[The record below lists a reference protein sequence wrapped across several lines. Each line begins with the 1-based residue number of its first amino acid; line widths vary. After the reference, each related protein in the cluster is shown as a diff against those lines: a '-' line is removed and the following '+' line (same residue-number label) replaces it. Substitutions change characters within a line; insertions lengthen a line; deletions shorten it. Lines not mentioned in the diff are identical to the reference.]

1 MSSAVR
7 GRIDRAFERLL
18 RTQRDEESRKKPLV
32 TGDIIQFC
40 KKTLHWK
47 PYPYQEKLL
56 LDPARFIAARMA
68 RQSGKSTTLA
78 VLALYTALATPNTR
92 VFIVAPSLRQSRLI
106 IHKAWTLA
114 RRVHGIFRSRPL
126 KTRLEFRNGSAI
138 EGLPNNAETV
148 RGQTSNLVIID
159 EFNFVQDDQGL
170 YDAVVFSLM
179 TTNGRAVA
187 ASTPGSQ
194 DSIFYH
200 MCSDRDGPYAN
211 VSRHHVTY
219 HDAIE
224 PNGPI
229 KAEVLE
235 QIRAQYEGD
244 KFRWIREMEAE
255 FADDEDVW
263 LPLSLIQKAIDPE
276 LENIPDEYFLEGL
289 DKTEEGRKLL
299 SELEKERGY

>member
-7 GRIDRAFERLL
+7 GKIDRAYDRML
-18 RTQRDEESRKKPLV
+18 RTHRDEESRKKPLV
-32 TGDIIQFC
+32 TCGIIEFC
-40 KKTLHWK
+40 QETLYWK
-47 PYPYQEKLL
+47 PYPYQERLL
-56 LDPARFIAARMA
+56 RDPARFIAARMA

-78 VLALYTALATPNTR
+78 VLALCTALATPNAR
-92 VFIVAPSLRQSRLI
+92 VSIAAPSLRQARLM

-114 RRVHGIFRSRPL
+114 RRVPGIFRSRPL
-126 KTRLEFRNGSAI
+126 KTRLEFRNGSVI
-138 EGLPNNAETV
+138 EALPNSPETV
-148 RGQTSNLVIID
+148 RGQTSSLVIID

-194 DSIFYH
+194 DSIFFH
-200 MCSDRDGPYAN
+200 MCTDREGPYAN
-211 VSRHHVTY
+211 VSRHHVSY

-224 PNGPI
+224 PKGPI

-235 QIRAQYEGD
+235 QVRAQYEGD
-244 KFRWIREMEAE
+244 KFRWMREMESE

-263 LPLSLIQKAIDPE
+263 LSLSLIQSTIDQA

-299 SELEKERGY
+299 SHLNQ